1 MTAVP
6 THAQQPLIAGKTL
19 PLSLE
24 AKQSITLTLQ
34 GRPDAFAVLELSL
47 SGGLVSVASPGL
59 PPWPLELGRCGRI
72 QYVVQLLHDGST
84 HLEVRS
90 REESRT
96 AALQITLAD
105 MRNTAELARLYQSE
119 GFFLRG
125 ESARRHLPGAP
136 DPKTAIEDFDQAI
149 ALTRQTGDI
158 PLLRLVMTE
167 KARYLLFNRS
177 DLSAARA
184 LLREAAALRAADLPQ
199 QALTAKT
206 ASSAEM
212 FLGNY
217 DAAVAEGERALA
229 LYRQTGD
236 QYWQGIVL
244 ENLISDYDAVGEPGK
259 ASEAARE
266 ALDDAKAVH
275 DFAGIAFTLSQLAA
289 VDRERGDLQGAFRS
303 FRDAMVW
310 VNEFITPLLSRRTSK
325 RNWGP
330 STLI

>member
-259 ASEAARE
+259 PLKQHVRRWMTRRLCTTSPELHSLSVNWQPSIARE
-266 ALDDAKAVH
+266 A
-275 DFAGIAFTLSQLAA
+275 T
-289 VDRERGDLQGAFRS
+289 FRAPS
-303 FRDAMVW
+303 GHSAMRW
-310 VNEFITPLLSRRTSK
+310 S
-325 RNWGP
+325 G
-330 STLI
+330 